1 MIFSRLLFGLRR
13 NENMHDVMRK
23 LHNAGF
29 LVSII
34 SSASGSIIVYLQS
47 RSITSLE
54 VINVIGEGHTVF
66 HGGHG
71 SVVVMCK

>member
-1 MIFSRLLFGLRR
+1 MDMYMVIQKLR
-13 NENMHDVMRK
+13 D
-23 LHNAGF
+23 AGF
-29 LVSII
+29 LVSIV
-34 SSASGSIIVYLQS
+34 SVMSGSLVVYLQN

-71 SVVVMCK
+71 SVVVVCK

>member
-1 MIFSRLLFGLRR
+1 MADIVK
-13 NENMHDVMRK
+13 NESMHDIVQK
-23 LHNAGF
+23 LRNAGF
-29 LVSII
+29 LVSIA
-34 SSASGSIIVYLQS
+34 SSASGSIIVYLQN

-71 SVVVMCK
+71 SVVVVCK